1 MSNNTEFTN
10 YKKSEI
16 SRKRLTIKEL
26 ESLSIF
32 LSRIF
37 KKSLY
42 FQLKKNYS
50 VEFLNWLY
58 NENPNG
64 KAITYNVYDHNND
77 IIAHF
82 ALVPIFVIY
91 KKKNTKVRLLY

>member
-16 SRKRLTIKEL
+16 SKKTLTIKEL
-26 ESLSIF
+26 KSLSIF

-42 FQLKKNYS
+42 FQLKKKNIQ
-50 VEFLNWLY
+50 LN
-58 NENPNG
+58 
-64 KAITYNVYDHNND
+64 
-77 IIAHF
+77 F
-82 ALVPIFVIY
+82 
-91 KKKNTKVRLLY
+91 